1 MAPVLSF
8 TADEI
13 WQHMQHEDQ
22 SHSVHMDLFIPLK
35 DQYRDPGLLDR
46 WENIINV
53 RREVTK
59 ALEIARKEKRV
70 GHSLD
75 ASLTLGLPDRLM
87 ESLRPYMNQ
96 LRSIFIVSSVQ
107 VVPVE
112 EMDGGYESE
121 EIEGLKVQVMP
132 SEDTKCERCWVHDPS
147 VGENDRHPSLCH
159 RCHEAMA
166 EAGYISE

>member
-1 MAPVLSF
+1 M
-8 TADEI
+8 E
-13 WQHMQHEDQ
+13 
-22 SHSVHMDLFIPLK
+22 LFIPLK
-35 DQYRDPGLLDR
+35 DQYRDSELVDR

-59 ALEIARKEKRV
+59 ALEVARKEKRV

-87 ESLRPYMNQ
+87 ESLRPYLNQ

-107 VVPVE
+107 VVPAE
-112 EMDGGYESE
+112 DMDEGYESE
-121 EIEGLKVQVMP
+121 EIEGLKIQVTP
-132 SEDTKCERCWVHDPS
+132 SDDPKCERCWVHDPT
-147 VGENDRHPSLCH
+147 VGENNRHPALCH
-159 RCHEAMA
+159 RCHEAMV